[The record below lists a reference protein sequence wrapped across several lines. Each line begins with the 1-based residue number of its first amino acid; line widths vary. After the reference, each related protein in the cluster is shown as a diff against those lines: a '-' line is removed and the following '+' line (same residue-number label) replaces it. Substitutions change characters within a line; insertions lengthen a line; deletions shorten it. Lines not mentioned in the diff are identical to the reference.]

1 MMSARF
7 TRSHG
12 FGSWIPMTKASCGSL
27 SQSQPCNRGQ
37 RSPPSL
43 YHLSHKHRQGR
54 ASVGLFHGLW
64 RPCLGLGAAAGRRR
78 SFSRRWSR
86 RRHAETTRG
95 RSGYRARIEG
105 RGQRKSLTT
114 GQYIVYIAR
123 RENVYSTVRRARGR
137 SKQPALIPASLLFK
151 NLGHVTGEG
160 GPWRVYWLSFWI

>member
-1 MMSARF
+1 
-7 TRSHG
+7 
-12 FGSWIPMTKASCGSL
+12 MTKASCGSL
-27 SQSQPCNRGQ
+27 SQLAIE
-37 RSPPSL
+37 RSAARPLCTPL
-43 YHLSHKHRQGR
+43 IHKHRQGR

>member
-27 SQSQPCNRGQ
+27 SQSQSQPCNRGQ

-43 YHLSHKHRQGR
+43 YPLKSQAPSRSSKWS
-54 ASVGLFHGLW
+54 ASFTAFGDH
-64 RPCLGLGAAAGRRR
+64 ASA
-78 SFSRRWSR
+78 WSR
-86 RRHAETTRG
+86 LPVGVDLFPGGGPGHGMLRLPTGG
-95 RSGYRARIEG
+95 RGYRPRIEG

-123 RENVYSTVRRARGR
+123 RENVYSTVHRARGR
-137 SKQPALIPASLLFK
+137 SKQPALIPASLLFT
-151 NLGHVTGEG
+151 NLGHATGEG
-160 GPWRVYWLSFWI
+160 GRGGA